1 MGLADC
7 RVLDEM
13 LDAAEAQR
21 KPKAGATVPARCS
34 RYQRLVRRAGGRGE
48 LRSARGLGEII
59 SFAQTVINAT
69 GDLGSMR
76 SAHSAAASADQNHQH
91 DSNAGLHWQRAPRLL
106 LSCPTYRL

>member
-21 KPKAGATVPARCS
+21 KPKAGATVSARCS
-34 RYQRLVRRAGGRGE
+34 RYKRLVRRACGRGE

-59 SFAQTVINAT
+59 SFAQAVINAT

-91 DSNAGLHWQRAPRLL
+91 DFRVRLV
-106 LSCPTYRL
+106 SIRNKPA